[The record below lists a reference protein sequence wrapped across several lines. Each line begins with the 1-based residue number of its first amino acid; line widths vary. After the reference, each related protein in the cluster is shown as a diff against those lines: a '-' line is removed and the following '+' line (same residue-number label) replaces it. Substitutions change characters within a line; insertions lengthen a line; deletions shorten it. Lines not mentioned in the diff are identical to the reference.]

1 MRGLGRKVG
10 FLGLR
15 SGSLYVVWHLLPFA
29 IVVCRSAQFYGSF
42 HSMKIL
48 IERGMTHLS
57 GMACTKPPSAVNMAP
72 ADDPSFPTG
81 VSTVLRKLRGIPVTR
96 T

>member
-1 MRGLGRKVG
+1 MVRGLAPTTFCHCRLVVSSTQEE
-10 FLGLR
+10 GLF
-15 SGSLYVVWHLLPFA
+15 GAY
-29 IVVCRSAQFYGSF
+29 
-42 HSMKIL
+42 
-48 IERGMTHLS
+48 LS
-57 GMACTKPPSAVNMAP
+57 GMACTNPPSAVNMAP